1 MGLQRQVC
9 RAGRC
14 LQTTADARHQ
24 AALLQTDI
32 RFGALVQ
39 GGERDEAGWGEAS
52 GLEEEMEE
60 AAVAVAVAAA
70 AAAVAGAAVA
80 DVVMAAGVAAAV
92 EETAALRR

>member
-1 MGLQRQVC
+1 MSLQRQVC

-60 AAVAVAVAAA
+60 AAAA

-80 DVVMAAGVAAAV
+80 DAVMAAEVATAV